1 MDKNTILEYKLFYN
15 LIFIMISDKLKL
27 DDIDKQ
33 IITLVQEDPNQTHT
47 QIAEKIKRS
56 QPTVGMR
63 IKKLEK
69 LGILQFQPGINF
81 KLVDI
86 HLATVE
92 INTKNPDEIF
102 KMAKCCPFMLNAF
115 KLSGDHNICIL
126 LVSSDLGKLDNII
139 NYHFR
144 SNPEVLSVSMEL
156 VAEIAKDFV
165 LPIDF
170 SSDDHDPT
178 IENGCGSKCSY
189 RKTKKDEV
197 LQ

>member
-1 MDKNTILEYKLFYN
+1 M
-15 LIFIMISDKLKL
+15 MSDKLKL

-33 IITLVQEDPNQTHT
+33 IITLIQEDPSQTHT

-69 LGILQFQPGINF
+69 SGILQFQPGINF
-81 KLVDI
+81 KLVNI

-92 INTKNPDEIF
+92 INTKNPNEIF
-102 KMAKCCPFMLNAF
+102 DMVKCCPFMLNAF
-115 KLSGDHNICIL
+115 RLSGDHNICIL
-126 LVSSDLGKLDNII
+126 LASSELSKLDNII

-144 SNPEVLSVSMEL
+144 SNPDVQSVSMEF
-156 VAEIAKDFV
+156 VTDIAKDFI

-170 SSDDHDPT
+170 SSDEHDPT
-178 IENGCGSKCSY
+178 IENGCGDKCNY
-189 RKTKKDEV
+189 RKVKKKDV
-197 LQ
+197 LP

>member
-1 MDKNTILEYKLFYN
+1 
-15 LIFIMISDKLKL
+15 MISDKLKL

-33 IITLVQEDPNQTHT
+33 IITLIQEDPSYTHT
-47 QIAEKIKRS
+47 QIAEKINRS

-69 LGILQFQPGINF
+69 NGILQFQPGINF
-81 KLVDI
+81 RLVNI

-102 KMAKCCPFMLNAF
+102 EMAKCCPFMINAF
-115 KLSGDHNICIL
+115 KLSGDHNICIFL
-126 LVSSDLGKLDNII
+126 ASTELSKLDNII

-144 SNPEVLSVSMEL
+144 SNPDVQSVSMEL
-156 VAEIAKDFV
+156 VTEIAKDLI

-170 SSDDHDPT
+170 SSDEYEPT
-178 IENGCGSKCSY
+178 IENGCGEKCSY
-189 RKTKKDEV
+189 QKAKTN
-197 LQ
+197 QS